1 MKGMDCIVKRLLA
14 VDREHKRKT
23 PGTIVNSYPSQA
35 DSTAFYLSGGMEKPE
50 PVNGPFTIK
59 LSFGGK
65 PPSSDSFKLR
75 WLKQYTP
82 TQIAEFRREWE
93 ISDCERDRVAL
104 AERDRLLGAAG
115 EGAREPPILIEGP
128 NPAS

>member
-1 MKGMDCIVKRLLA
+1 MKSMECITKRMAA
-14 VDREHKRKT
+14 VDREHKRKK
-23 PGTIVNSYPSQA
+23 PGTIVNSFVSQA
-35 DSTAFYLSGGMEKPE
+35 DSTAFYLSGGMEKEE
-50 PVNGPFTIK
+50 PAGGPFTIK

-82 TQIAEFRREWE
+82 ARIAEFRREWE
-93 ISDCERDRVAL
+93 SSDCERDRMAL
-104 AERDRLLGAAG
+104 AELDRLMDAAG
-115 EGAREPPILIEGP
+115 EGAREPPIRTEGP

>member
-1 MKGMDCIVKRLLA
+1 MKSMNCIVQRLFA
-14 VDREHKRKT
+14 VDRAHKRNT
-23 PGTIVNSYPSQA
+23 LGTIVSYFQPQSGA
-35 DSTAFYLSGGMEKPE
+35 TAFYLSGGMEKPE

-82 TQIAEFRREWE
+82 AQIDEFRHEWA

-104 AERDRLLGAAG
+104 AELDRLLDAAG
-115 EGAREPPILIEGP
+115 EGAREPPILIEEP